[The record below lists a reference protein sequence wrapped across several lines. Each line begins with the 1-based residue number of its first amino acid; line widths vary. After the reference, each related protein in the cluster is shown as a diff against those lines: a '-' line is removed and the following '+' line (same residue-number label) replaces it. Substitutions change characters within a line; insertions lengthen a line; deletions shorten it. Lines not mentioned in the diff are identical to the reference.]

1 MRTWISAVVLVA
13 AVFFVAAP
21 KLWSQEARI
30 AEQPAGAAAAA
41 APATLALAVHAPPTQ
56 YASEA
61 SALAHRPAVL
71 ERFACGDCH
80 GIESGY
86 VMPADHT
93 LIPENECRDC
103 HRVTSG
109 PPPIALHDTMG
120 HESAA
125 VKDCGLCHRQF
136 AEPLRRAPVEQTLCV
151 RCHAADEEPSVL
163 PASHEG
169 RSDAPATCIVCHD
182 TVRLE
187 KPAVPHDVEGWQQCS
202 FCHGPGRLTP
212 LGGAHDAQAA
222 AQCVSCHGV
231 VQPPGT
237 YSRMHTL
244 ATEAEGCVSCHA
256 TGALAPL
263 PASHDGRS
271 ELLCVLCHRPS
282 SDEPPLAPHA
292 LTNDGLCTTCHAEG
306 ALGSLPFGHATRE
319 DEMCTTCHTTPAA
332 AAAPMAHDFGNR
344 TICTSCHAP
353 SAGPA
358 GQLLSGIPSL
368 PQ

>member
-21 KLWSQEARI
+21 KLWSQETGVADQ
-30 AEQPAGAAAAA
+30 ATAAQ
-41 APATLALAVHAPPTQ
+41 ATLTLAVHAPTQ
-56 YASEA
+56 DPPEA
-61 SALAHRPAVL
+61 AALAHRTAVL
-71 ERFACGDCH
+71 ERFACFDCH
-80 GIESGY
+80 GVARGY
-86 VMPADHT
+86 VMPEDHA
-93 LIPENECRDC
+93 LMPVNECQDC
-103 HRVTSG
+103 HQVASS
-109 PPPIALHDTMG
+109 PPPIALHDNMG

-125 VKDCGLCHRQF
+125 LKDCGLCHQQF
-136 AEPLRRAPVEQTLCV
+136 AEPLRRAPVEQTLCH
-151 RCHAADEEPSVL
+151 RCHSAEEEPSVL
-163 PASHEG
+163 PASHDG

-182 TVRLE
+182 TLRLE

-212 LGGAHDAQAA
+212 LSGAHDAQAA
-222 AQCVSCHGV
+222 SQCDSCHAIV
-231 VQPPGT
+231 EPPGT

-244 ATEAEGCVSCHA
+244 ATESEGCVSCHA

-271 ELLCVLCHRPS
+271 ALLCVLCHRPS

-306 ALGSLPFGHATRE
+306 ALGSLPFGHATR
-319 DEMCTTCHTTPAA
+319 DDRMCTTCHTTPTTAA
-332 AAAPMAHDFGNR
+332 AMTHDFGSR

-353 SAGPA
+353 FPGPGGA
-358 GQLLSGIPSL
+358 LLGGIPSL